1 MKYKCPKCGSVFE
14 GPVKFCPSCGQE
26 LKINAPV
33 EEKKE
38 EPKKKYKC
46 PKCGTVFEGK
56 IKFCPGCGSEIKFKE
71 EKKPEPEEE
80 IITGSE
86 KKKVK
91 KYKCPTC
98 GTLYDKPV
106 KFCSECGAE
115 LIFGEEP
122 IKEEEPEVETLKPKA
137 EEPAPTVTPSPV
149 VAPVPVEEPAPV
161 VEEESLKAEVIEEPL
176 PEDDGS
182 SFVEPAVSH
191 TAAPVARPA
200 LSTEK
205 EEILPNEDHK
215 VRGTGFGV
223 WSLILSIP
231 SFLVYLVSL
240 VYAVI
245 IILEAVVPGFTVPDF
260 LVSFMAFM
268 TPLLVIGQWLVLGC
282 GLLTTILALVFAGI
296 VKKLQGKTGLAKA
309 AGTFAGL
316 NLAFYI
322 INTLAIIAMVLI
334 PIILVALAAA

>member
-26 LKINAPV
+26 LKITAPV

-46 PKCGTVFEGK
+46 PKCGTIFEGK

-71 EKKPEPEEE
+71 EKKPEPEDE

-86 KKKVK
+86 KKKTK
-91 KYKCPTC
+91 KYKCPNC
-98 GTLYDKPV
+98 GALHDKPV
-106 KFCSECGAE
+106 KFCSECGSE
-115 LIFGEEP
+115 LTFGEETP
-122 IKEEEPEVETLKPKA
+122 KEEPEIEEAKVEQPKVEEPKVEEPKVVEEVPVEEEPEVR
-137 EEPAPTVTPSPV
+137 
-149 VAPVPVEEPAPV
+149 
-161 VEEESLKAEVIEEPL
+161 KAEVIEEPL

-191 TAAPVARPA
+191 TAAPVVKPA
-200 LSTEK
+200 LSSEK

-231 SFLVYLVSL
+231 SFLVYLVSF

-245 IILEAVVPGFTVPDF
+245 IILEDVVPGFTVPTF
-260 LVSFMAFM
+260 LVEFMAFIA
-268 TPLLVIGQWLVLGC
+268 PLIVIGQWIVLGC

-309 AGTFAGL
+309 AGAFAGL

-334 PIILVALAAA
+334 PIILLAASAA